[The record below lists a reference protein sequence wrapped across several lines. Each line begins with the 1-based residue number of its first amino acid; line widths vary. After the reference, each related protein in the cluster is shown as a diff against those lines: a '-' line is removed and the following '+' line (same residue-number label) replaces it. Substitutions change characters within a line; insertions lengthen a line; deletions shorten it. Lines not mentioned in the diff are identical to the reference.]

1 MSITSIP
8 FSAYELMP
16 QEEKLLRE
24 SVPGKLFIGLPKE
37 SSMEEKRVCLT
48 PDAVESLVAHGHE
61 VWVEEGAGVESSFED
76 DEYRKAGATITVDR
90 KKIFSCP
97 LVFKVSPP
105 TMDEIGMMQ
114 TGSALISALQLKTI
128 DLDYINALKSKKIT
142 AIALEYL
149 TDEDG
154 SHPMTQSLGEIAG
167 ISSVHIA
174 TELMSQTHHGKGQLF
189 GNISGLPP
197 TEVVVFGAGT
207 AATAAAKTALELGAQ
222 VKVFDHSVARLRRLQ
237 NQLKHPISTSI
248 LDPKNMVKA
257 LRRCDVAIGALWGKS
272 RAPIVVS
279 ESMTSVMKKGAVIV
293 DIAIDSGGC
302 FETSEVTTHDQPTQT
317 KYGVIHYGVPNIPAR
332 YPKTASLSMSHICLP
347 LLLHISDQGGVPQS
361 VKNHEGFRSG
371 VYLYRGI
378 LTHQTVADWWG
389 ITYTPIELLLV

>member
-1 MSITSIP
+1 
-8 FSAYELMP
+8 
-16 QEEKLLRE
+16 
-24 SVPGKLFIGLPKE
+24 
-37 SSMEEKRVCLT
+37 ME
-48 PDAVESLVAHGHE
+48 
-61 VWVEEGAGVESSFED
+61 
-76 DEYRKAGATITVDR
+76 
-90 KKIFSCP
+90 
-97 LVFKVSPP
+97 
-105 TMDEIGMMQ
+105 EIGMMQ

-128 DLDYINALKSKKIT
+128 DLAYLNALKTKKIT

-174 TELMSQTHHGKGQLF
+174 TELMSQTHQGKGQLF

-222 VKVFDHSVARLRRLQ
+222 VKVFDHSVARLRKLQ

-279 ESMTSVMKKGAVIV
+279 ESMTSIMKKGAVIV

-302 FETSEVTTHDQPTQT
+302 FETSEVTTHDQPTKT

-347 LLLHISDQGGVPQS
+347 LLLHISDQGGVSQS

-371 VYLYRGI
+371 VYLYKGV

-389 ITYTPIELLLV
+389 ITFTPIELLLV

>member
-76 DEYRKAGATITVDR
+76 DEYRKSGATITVDR

-248 LDPKNMVKA
+248 LDPKNMIKA

-279 ESMTSVMKKGAVIV
+279 ESMTSIMKKGAVII

-302 FETSEVTTHDQPTQT
+302 FETSEVTTHD
-317 KYGVIHYGVPNIPAR
+317 
-332 YPKTASLSMSHICLP
+332 
-347 LLLHISDQGGVPQS
+347 
-361 VKNHEGFRSG
+361 
-371 VYLYRGI
+371 
-378 LTHQTVADWWG
+378 
-389 ITYTPIELLLV
+389 